1 MLNRVRSL
9 WRAARRVPLVRHLLT
24 GIDRLWW
31 ARTIGRAQVVD
42 PEIVAAQLR
51 RPVSSRAA
59 IRHYVRGAHR
69 EGFTLNPLFMEATV
83 SRQLSDA
90 DRVPALY
97 AYLINDPTRIVTSPS
112 WDATELV
119 RRRPEA
125 LRDPGGPLGFAWRD
139 ARAGG
144 SLPVRGGEISA
155 QRLWAAVA
163 ASAIRTPAEPG
174 LVTDRALIVCVVG
187 AHEVSPDLA
196 LAAAAAAAQHLD
208 ADLDVVL
215 LDDAYSTRL
224 HARILAAGDPRIRV
238 RRPQDGRCP
247 SPARREG
254 KGLTVYRG
262 PGAEV
267 TEPMLV
273 DLASWAAD
281 GPVAPLW
288 VSGAGVILSAGAVWR
303 GGARYRL
310 LEGHTVEDARRL
322 GDAISVP
329 ALDAPLRAWPE
340 GTSGE
345 GAGRTLT
352 DLVVMTPGP
361 CDPLPLDT
369 RATAVDAP
377 RTPDSDVDA
386 IVAAAGLRVK
396 AGSDVPVLERVPGT
410 PRRWAIKTAAP
421 AGLAGESWGET
432 HFARALAASLE
443 RLGEQ
448 AIVDARAAVDR
459 PTASLDDVVL
469 VLRGPHR
476 LVPPRAGLRML
487 WIISHPDEITAAEL
501 DDFDV
506 VFAASEDW
514 AARASARFR
523 RTIRPLLQCTDATR
537 FRPTGAPSTG
547 EIVFVGTARGIARP
561 VVVEPLRAGIPV
573 RVYGPDWRGYIPAS
587 AIAAR
592 GIPNDELPLRYET
605 ASVVLNDHWPAMR
618 REGFISNRLFDV
630 VAAGGRAIS
639 DHVVGID
646 RIFDGAVQ
654 TFRSADELIAMLQGD
669 LDARFPD
676 SEALARTSE
685 HIRRSHSFD
694 ARARVLVLTADGS

>member
-9 WRAARRVPLVRHLLT
+9 WRAARRVPLVRHVLT
-24 GIDRLWW
+24 AIDRLWW
-31 ARTIGRAQVVD
+31 ARTIRRAQVVD
-42 PEIVAAQLR
+42 PEIVAAQLG
-51 RPVSSRAA
+51 RPVGSRAA

-97 AYLINDPTRIVTSPS
+97 AYLVNDPTRIVTSPG
-112 WDATELV
+112 WDAAELV

-125 LRDPGGPLGFAWRD
+125 LRDPGGPLGFAWRH
-139 ARAGG
+139 ARDGG
-144 SLPVRGGEISA
+144 SLPARGGEISA
-155 QRLWAAVA
+155 QRLWTAVT
-163 ASAIRTPAEPG
+163 ASAIRTPAEPE
-174 LVTDRALIVCVVG
+174 LVADRALIVCVVG
-187 AHEVSPDLA
+187 ADEASPDLA
-196 LAAAAAAAQHLD
+196 LAAASAAAQRLD
-208 ADLDVVL
+208 AHLDVVL
-215 LDDAYSTRL
+215 LDDAYPTRL
-224 HARILAAGDPRIRV
+224 HARILAARDPRIRV

-247 SPARREG
+247 PPARREG
-254 KGLTVYRG
+254 KGLTLYRG
-262 PGAEV
+262 PDAEV
-267 TEPMLV
+267 TESMLV
-273 DLASWAAD
+273 ELASWAAD

-310 LEGHTVEDARRL
+310 LEGHPVEDARRL

-329 ALDAPLRAWPE
+329 ALDGPLRAWPE

-352 DLVVMTPGP
+352 GLLVMTPGP
-361 CDPLPLDT
+361 YDMLPLDT
-369 RATAVDAP
+369 PATADAS

-396 AGSDVPVLERVPGT
+396 AGSDMPVLERDPGT

-448 AIVDARAAVDR
+448 AVVDARAAVDR
-459 PTASLDDVVL
+459 PTSPLDDVVV

-476 LVPPRAGLRML
+476 LVPPRAGLRIL

-537 FRPTGAPSTG
+537 FHPTGAPSTG

-587 AIAAR
+587 AIVAR

-639 DHVVGID
+639 DDVVGID

-654 TFRSADELIAMLQGD
+654 TFRSVDELISTLQGD

-694 ARARVLVLTADGS
+694 ARATTLILTADAT